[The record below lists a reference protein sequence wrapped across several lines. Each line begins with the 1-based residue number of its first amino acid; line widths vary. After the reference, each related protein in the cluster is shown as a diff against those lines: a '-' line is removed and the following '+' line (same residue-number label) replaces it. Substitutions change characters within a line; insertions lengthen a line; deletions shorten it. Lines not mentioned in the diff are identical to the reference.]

1 MLAKSKYIAILLL
14 LVGMPAWGKG
24 RVVNNQAATTGMTNP
39 YADEKLVHF
48 GFSLSVN
55 MMAFAVHDSN
65 IPINGETYHARVSG
79 LTPGFAVGFITDL
92 RLCKY
97 LDLRFTPALNFSS
110 RTITYKT
117 MSGNPVHGSGDN
129 GNKISML
136 SMPIDIPLYLK
147 WTAQREANYRPYVI
161 AGGGVAY
168 NVSRDHEK
176 PVLLKPFDY
185 FVSVGFGCDF
195 YLSWF
200 KFCPELRYQ
209 IGFANL
215 LTPVNERPE
224 VVQQDQFY
232 TNALSRL
239 SNQMLT
245 LTFNFE

>member
-1 MLAKSKYIAILLL
+1 MRRYIGILVMLVMGLT
-14 LVGMPAWGKG
+14 MWGKG
-24 RVVNNQAATTGMTNP
+24 RVVNNQRATSGMTNP
-39 YADEKLVHF
+39 YTDEKLVRF

-55 MMAFAVHDSN
+55 FMALNVHDSN
-65 IPINGETYHARVSG
+65 LPINGETYHARVSG
-79 LTPGFAVGFITDL
+79 LTPGFSVGFVSDL

-97 LDLRFTPALNFSS
+97 LNLRFTPALNFSS
-110 RTITYKT
+110 RTISYKT
-117 MSGNPVHGSGDN
+117 ESGNPVHGTADN
-129 GNKISML
+129 GSKISML

-147 WTAQREANYRPYVI
+147 WSSQREANYRPYVI

-168 NVSRDHEK
+168 NVSRDRNK

-200 KFCPELRYQ
+200 KLCPELRYQ

-215 LTPVNERPE
+215 LTPADERPE
-224 VVQQDQFY
+224 VVQQDKFY